1 MTEAPVTGEEIFHET
16 TLRGASRDGNISLAH
31 RQTKLANAH
40 AHPNIGTIE
49 RRVVQM
55 DVGVVGIGP
64 MGGAMARSLLRAGHK
79 VTVFNRTRERA
90 EALRGD
96 GATIAG
102 TAAEAAA
109 REAVITMLATD
120 DAVENLVFGADGV
133 LAGLPKGAIHI
144 SGSTISVDLS
154 QRLEEAHHGLGQGF
168 IAAPVLGRP
177 PAAEA
182 GKLFVMAAGE
192 AALIERVKP
201 VLEALGQRL
210 FIVGERPFKAN
221 LVKLSCNF
229 MIFSTIEQMAEI
241 FALNQKGGVDKA
253 TLYEVLTESFF
264 SAPVHKNY
272 GRMILDQSYDPPG
285 TPLGLGAKDTRL
297 ILEAAEAL
305 TVPLPF
311 ASILRDR
318 FLASVARGD
327 GGLDFSA
334 IAKRSAEDAGL

>member
-1 MTEAPVTGEEIFHET
+1 
-16 TLRGASRDGNISLAH
+16 
-31 RQTKLANAH
+31 
-40 AHPNIGTIE
+40 
-49 RRVVQM
+49 M
-55 DVGVVGIGP
+55 DVGIVGIGP

-90 EALRGD
+90 EALRKD
-96 GATIAG
+96 GAVVAA

-120 DAVENLVFGADGV
+120 DAVEGLVFGADGV
-133 LAGLPKGAIHI
+133 LAGLPKDAVHI

-154 QRLEEAHHGLGQGF
+154 QRLEHVHAELGQGF

-182 GKLFVMAAGE
+182 GKLFVMAAGPS
-192 AALIERVKP
+192 ALIERVTP
-201 VLEALGQRL
+201 VLESLGQRL
-210 FIVGERPFKAN
+210 FVVGDRPFKAN

-253 TLYEVLTESFF
+253 MLFEVLTESFF
-264 SAPVHKNY
+264 GAPVHRNY
-272 GRMILDQSYDPPG
+272 GRMILDEAYDPPG
-285 TPLGLGAKDTRL
+285 GILGLGAKDNRL
-297 ILEAAEAL
+297 ILEAGEAL
-305 TVPLPF
+305 AVPLPF

-318 FLASVARGD
+318 FLAAEARGD
-327 GGLDFSA
+327 GGLDFCA
-334 IAKRSAEDAGL
+334 IAKRAAEDAGL

>member
-1 MTEAPVTGEEIFHET
+1 M
-16 TLRGASRDGNISLAH
+16 LAKSAK
-31 RQTKLANAH
+31 R
-40 AHPNIGTIE
+40 PNIPGHQ
-49 RRVVQM
+49 RRAVRM
-55 DVGVVGIGP
+55 DIGVVGIGP
-64 MGGAMARSLLRAGHK
+64 MGGAMARSLLRGGHQ
-79 VTVFNRTRERA
+79 VTVFNRTRVRA

-96 GATIAG
+96 GARVAA

-120 DAVENLVFGADGV
+120 DAVEGLVFGADGV
-133 LAGLPKGAIHI
+133 LAGLPRGAIHI

-154 QRLEEAHHGLGQGF
+154 QRLEQAHAGLGQGF

-192 AALIERVKP
+192 PALIERVAP

-210 FIVGERPFKAN
+210 FIVGDRPFKAN

-241 FALNQKGGVDKA
+241 FALNQKGGVDKG
-253 TLYEVLTESFF
+253 TLYESFF
-264 SAPVHKNY
+264 GAPVHKNY
-272 GRMILDQSYDPPG
+272 GRIILDEAYDPPG
-285 TPLGLGAKDTRL
+285 AKLGLGAKDNRL
-297 ILEAAEAL
+297 ILEAGEAL
-305 TVPLPF
+305 AVPLPF

-318 FLASVARGD
+318 FLASEARGD
-327 GGLDFSA
+327 GGLDFCA
-334 IAKRSAEDAGL
+334 IAKRAAEDAGL